1 MCWIAWQAF
10 GSHCPRSHLG
20 SVSGVC
26 PARIAL
32 SLTHFSVL
40 TWHFRLQSHHSEH
53 HRTHTRR
60 GWPWG
65 WQVIHSTNI
74 YSMPGIVLVTGD
86 TATNTPWFRGA
97 SVPIIGIRQEYRN
110 KYTDVDMCLKENF
123 KRKGSE
129 RWWREGGHFIGLAKR
144 FIWLTNT
151 LSNKIL
157 GENESCIQFILQR
170 TGPVTISSTEFPQK
184 LQ

>member
-1 MCWIAWQAF
+1 MWHRKLAWFIPSVLKYARAYKSPRYSVWKDVLDCLTGLWF
-10 GSHCPRSHLG
+10 SLPRSHLG

-26 PARIAL
+26 PARNAL

-110 KYTDVDMCLKENF
+110 KHTDVDMCLKENF

-129 RWWREGGHFIGLAKR
+129 RWWREGGHLLRLAKR
-144 FIWLTNT
+144 KVHLV
-151 LSNKIL
+151 
-157 GENESCIQFILQR
+157 NELHCQ
-170 TGPVTISSTEFPQK
+170 
-184 LQ
+184 